1 MSIRQQFNVQNKR
14 KNIKKKK
21 ENNDKLDNLAKLD
34 ENERS
39 KIYDEMKD
47 GNIKMNDPIEKAILD
62 ANKLWDDIKKRIKD
76 NEEFFKLDDSKK
88 VEIYQNSEF
97 KHFYN
102 TYPIVCRYMIC
113 MGQFS
118 NKAFRRF
125 LVKSSNVAKQPIKR
139 EKGYN
144 EDQWVQRQ
152 ADYIRYLWESFQ
164 PTRFSKK
171 ESDAIWRNAYE
182 TLKKEFSN
190 FRKMHE
196 DVSNKLKEEK
206 KLNKKELIKEMIER
220 LSDQDNNESSNVLLE
235 KLKQLKN
242 NS

>member
-1 MSIRQQFNVQNKR
+1 MSIRQQLNVQNKR

-21 ENNDKLDNLAKLD
+21 ENNDKLDNLSKLD
-34 ENERS
+34 KNERN
-39 KIYDEMKD
+39 KIYDEIKD
-47 GNIKMNDPIEKAILD
+47 GNKKIDDPIEKAILD

-76 NEEFFKLDDSKK
+76 NKEFSKLDDLKK

-97 KHFYN
+97 KNFYN

-125 LVKSSNVAKQPIKR
+125 LVKSANMSKQPIKR

-144 EDQWVQRQ
+144 EDQWIQRQ

-164 PTRFSKK
+164 PARFSKK
-171 ESDAIWRNAYE
+171 DSDEICRNAYE
-182 TLKKEFSN
+182 TLKKEFVD

-196 DVSNKLKEEK
+196 DISNKLKEEK

-220 LSDQDNNESSNVLLE
+220 ISDQDNDESSNELLE

-242 NS
+242 N